1 MFADDECD
9 SVGCQSTTIRSKSRC
24 TYSLV
29 SLDRYAESAMESHIV
44 RNCSFAG
51 WIVRW
56 SHPTPYLCDAFYYAL
71 AAAAVSGAAMDCYH
85 SRWHS
90 SGSVTL
96 TNTAI
101 PIAIRLVDGSPLR
114 RYLRIPKI
122 LRTLAP
128 LCRAKP
134 SGGHLSRFSNFGQK
148 RKKKWFSNAS
158 SVIENRVWIPYL
170 VVFVNDVLFIGI
182 NVVNVL
188 CSWIF
193 SQTFLLSVDNLAAIQ
208 TAKSDLRLDKGN
220 NYRNERRECCVK
232 VTCMRKRDNCF
243 FFLV

>member
-1 MFADDECD
+1 
-9 SVGCQSTTIRSKSRC
+9 
-24 TYSLV
+24 
-29 SLDRYAESAMESHIV
+29 MESHIV
-44 RNCSFAG
+44 KNCSFAG

-148 RKKKWFSNAS
+148 RKKSDFQMHRAWSKIGFEFHTLSFLWMMYSSSALTSSMYCARGFFRRHFSFLWTIWLRFKQQK
-158 SVIENRVWIPYL
+158 VICDSIKATIIEMSAV
-170 VVFVNDVLFIGI
+170 
-182 NVVNVL
+182 NVV
-188 CSWIF
+188 
-193 SQTFLLSVDNLAAIQ
+193 
-208 TAKSDLRLDKGN
+208 
-220 NYRNERRECCVK
+220 
-232 VTCMRKRDNCF
+232 
-243 FFLV
+243 

>member
-158 SVIENRVWIPYL
+158 SVIENRVWIHTLSFLWMMYSSSAL
-170 VVFVNDVLFIGI
+170 TSSMYCARGFFRRHFSFLWTIWLRFKQQKVICDSIKATIIEMSAV
-182 NVVNVL
+182 NVV
-188 CSWIF
+188 
-193 SQTFLLSVDNLAAIQ
+193 
-208 TAKSDLRLDKGN
+208 
-220 NYRNERRECCVK
+220 
-232 VTCMRKRDNCF
+232 
-243 FFLV
+243 